1 MTKQDNLTKEYY
13 KNILASKEAL
23 LQALPKSFTN
33 KIRVTKKEIKYLE
46 EVINI

>member
-13 KNILASKEAL
+13 QNL
-23 LQALPKSFTN
+23 LETKRSLLKALPLSFTN

-46 EVINI
+46 EALM